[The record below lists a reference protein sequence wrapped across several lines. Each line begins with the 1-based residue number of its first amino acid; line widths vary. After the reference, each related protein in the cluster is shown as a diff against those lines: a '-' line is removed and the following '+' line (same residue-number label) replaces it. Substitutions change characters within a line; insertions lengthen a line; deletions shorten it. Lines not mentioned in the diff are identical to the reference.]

1 MIVCEPVRRRPLV
14 RARRKWE
21 NVLRINHKEI
31 NRESLDLI
39 KPVQS
44 RVHRRAFVNTLMN
57 LKVP

>member
-1 MIVCEPVRRRPLV
+1 M